1 MNRFKLAL
9 VSMTL
14 LALAVPGIARAEDE
28 DEPPTCEAIK
38 AWTCPPNAFE
48 ILALP
53 DSKAALTLAADEAFL
68 LHHECASAAGALHCM
83 GWPQEQKP
91 RGRLRYQWTFERHGS
106 KSKTMLPEG
115 HAVLE
120 SIDCAG
126 PEPITVTLTVSNG
139 SYSASSSET
148 YACDESSY

>member
-1 MNRFKLAL
+1 MNRFKLTL
-9 VSMTL
+9 ISLTL
-14 LALAVPGIARAEDE
+14 LALALPGIARAD

-53 DSKAALTLAADEAFL
+53 DSKAALTLVADKAFL
-68 LHHECASAAGALHCM
+68 LHHECASFEGALHCM
-83 GWPQEQKP
+83 GWPQEHRP

-106 KSKTMLPEG
+106 KSKTMLAEG
-115 HAVLE
+115 HAVHE
-120 SIDCAG
+120 SILCAV

-139 SYSASSSET
+139 TYSASSSET
-148 YACDESSY
+148 YACGAPSY